1 MRKDNVMFTNGQVY
15 LVLNN
20 SIFYRNLPNLISNIL
35 SIYQKT
41 QFYINYREE
50 SGFLFKLICSYANS
64 ADFCNLIFL

>member
-15 LVLNN
+15 LVLIN

-41 QFYINYREE
+41 LFYINYHEE
-50 SGFLFKLICSYANS
+50 SSFLFKLICS
-64 ADFCNLIFL
+64 